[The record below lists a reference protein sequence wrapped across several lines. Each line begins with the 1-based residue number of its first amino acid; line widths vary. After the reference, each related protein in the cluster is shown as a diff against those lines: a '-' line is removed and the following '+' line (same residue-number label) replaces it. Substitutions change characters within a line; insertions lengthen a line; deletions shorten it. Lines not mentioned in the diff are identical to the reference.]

1 MIEGP
6 VSDLTAMLTGMQPS
20 LHEGRYRF
28 VTHGPDEDGIDLLHR
43 TFAMVREEEGLTL
56 VIRARRDDPEPLF
69 AGITLAVYSALE
81 GVGLTAAVS
90 TALADA
96 GLPCNMIAGYH
107 HDHLFV
113 PWDRREEAMSIL
125 HQLSSDA
132 GR

>member
-1 MIEGP
+1 
-6 VSDLTAMLTGMQPS
+6 MLTGMQPS

-69 AGITLAVYSALE
+69 AGITLAVHSALE

-113 PWDRREEAMSIL
+113 PWDRRAEAMEIL

>member
-1 MIEGP
+1 MAEAKP
-6 VSDLTAMLTGMQPS
+6 VSDLVAMLAGMKPT

-56 VIRARRDDPEPLF
+56 VVRARRDDPEPLF
-69 AGITLAVYSALE
+69 AGITLAVHSALE

-90 TALADA
+90 TALAEA

-113 PWDRREEAMSIL
+113 PWERREEALAIL
-125 HQLSSDA
+125 KALTQA
-132 GR
+132 A